1 MPARPAFHG
10 LRKAFLQE
18 ELEKYSD
25 AVLNGTKDEFVKD
38 VIRRYFKRF
47 PPELPHDQEPTAEH
61 LANVDD
67 ALPDE
72 EPDMPDAQDYP
83 EDQKTYYAL
92 EEAWLKRRKE
102 IDTRSGQI
110 ARWLAYHQPKA
121 SSSGDPN
128 DFVSVM
134 RRRLLGQ
141 TFKRPRKPTAVNVWA
156 KKHPEIVDKAYTE
169 AARGVVK
176 TKRVNLGLRGKVAQR
191 LFSKLSKDSKKRY
204 AKLAEKQHADETREW
219 EASFKKRTLS
229 PTCVG

>member
-67 ALPDE
+67 TLPDE

-102 IDTRSGQI
+102 IDTRSGVSLFSLPSLPFLDSTCI
-110 ARWLAYHQPKA
+110 IVG
-121 SSSGDPN
+121 SGDDELRILAFPA
-128 DFVSVM
+128 
-134 RRRLLGQ
+134 LE
-141 TFKRPRKPTAVNVWA
+141 AVPV
-156 KKHPEIVDKAYTE
+156 
-169 AARGVVK
+169 
-176 TKRVNLGLRGKVAQR
+176 RVPAQ
-191 LFSKLSKDSKKRY
+191 
-204 AKLAEKQHADETREW
+204 A
-219 EASFKKRTLS
+219 
-229 PTCVG
+229 